1 MVTQNFK
8 ISKKDF
14 NRKPHTFFQRTLRV
28 FLRCYTIRDIMIDD
42 ANFIVIFKKSHKIS
56 GIKMEDPKEYEVKY
70 EVLESEDPKEV
81 IIKLIV

>member
-14 NRKPHTFFQRTLRV
+14 IRKPHTFFQRKLRG
-28 FLRCYTIRDIMIDD
+28 FLKCYTIRDIMIDD
-42 ANFIVIFKKSHKIS
+42 VNSIVIFKKSHKIS
-56 GIKMEDPKEYEVKY
+56 GIKMEDPKEYTVTY

-81 IIKLIV
+81 IIKLTI